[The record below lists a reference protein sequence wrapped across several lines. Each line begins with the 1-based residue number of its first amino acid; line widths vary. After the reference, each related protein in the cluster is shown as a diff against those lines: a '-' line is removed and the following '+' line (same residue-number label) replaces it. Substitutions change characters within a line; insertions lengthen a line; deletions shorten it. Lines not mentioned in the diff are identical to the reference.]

1 MTFLFKT
8 QLSMKPQDRKKWWID
23 NYVSNIQVGACNL
36 EDALDGYVSRLKEDN
51 ITVSKNALKNK
62 APMYKD
68 FRDGSTRQVGYV
80 ITGKTSF
87 DSGNGYYVDKY
98 IDIWVEILTI
108 TPTNFDC

>member
-8 QLSMKPQDRKKWWID
+8 QLEMKPQDRKRWYID
-23 NYVSNIQVGACNL
+23 NYVSNIQISACNL
-36 EDALDGYVSRLKEDN
+36 GDALDGYVSCLETVG

-62 APMYKD
+62 EPMYKD
-68 FRDGSTRQVGYV
+68 FKDGSTRQVGYV
-80 ITGKTSF
+80 LTGKTSF
-87 DSGNGYYVDKY
+87 DNDNGCVDKY